1 MTRGCCVVAG
11 QEMSRRRYLASVKL
25 ETSSVLDMW
34 GGVQYLPLDTEP
46 FLRVQTLVNRSPPDI
61 LTPVS
66 R

>member
-1 MTRGCCVVAG
+1 MTRGRCVAPG

-46 FLRVQTLVNRSPPDI
+46 FLRVQTLVNR
-61 LTPVS
+61 
-66 R
+66 

>member
-1 MTRGCCVVAG
+1 MTRGCCVVSG
-11 QEMSRRRYLASVKL
+11 QEMSHRRYLASVKL